1 MVNDNII
8 MINDINLGNTN
19 FMFMIVLTELELEN
33 VYLEKQRKKLLKNIN
48 N

>member
-1 MVNDNII
+1 
-8 MINDINLGNTN
+8 MINDINLGNIS